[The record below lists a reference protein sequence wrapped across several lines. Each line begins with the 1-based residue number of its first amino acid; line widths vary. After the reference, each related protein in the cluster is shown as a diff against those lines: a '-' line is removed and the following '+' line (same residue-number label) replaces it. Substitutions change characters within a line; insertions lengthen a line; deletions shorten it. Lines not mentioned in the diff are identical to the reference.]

1 MPNTLSGGTYNNI
14 MEELLRSAFGSL
26 MPGLN
31 INGDMGALT
40 GNRSIAGDY
49 VSGVSGYKEQLE
61 AERKNGSK
69 VLNDQRVAGLKEID
83 KSTRSAME
91 NINNSLATSGLS
103 YSGAGA
109 NTVNRLY
116 ENEMDAKNSLLTQI
130 ASLDERSRK
139 ETLDTLLG
147 LEAHKASLGASDRE
161 SERQL
166 LSLLSGMK
174 LSGDRN
180 RMLQDELNLK
190 KLAYDESKTGIG
202 GVLGSILGSLL
213 GISTGGLALGAGD
226 ELNNLI
232 FGK

>member
-26 MPGLN
+26 MPGVN
-31 INGDMGALT
+31 INGDLGALT
-40 GNRSIAGDY
+40 ANRSIAGDY
-49 VSGVSGYKEQLE
+49 ASGVSGYKEQLE
-61 AERKNGSK
+61 ADIKNGSK
-69 VLNDQRVAGLKEID
+69 VLNDQRAMGIREID
-83 KSTRSAME
+83 KSTRSALE
-91 NINNSLATSGLS
+91 NIKNSLAASGLS
-103 YSGAGA
+103 YSGAAA

-116 ENEMDAKNSLLTQI
+116 ENETDAKNSLLTQI
-130 ASLDERSRK
+130 ASLDEKSRK

-147 LEAHKASLGASDRE
+147 LEANRASLGASDRE
-161 SERQL
+161 SEQHL

-190 KLAYDESKTGIG
+190 KLAYDESKTGVG

-213 GISTGGLALGAGD
+213 GITTGGIALGAGD

>member
-14 MEELLRSAFGSL
+14 MEELLRSAFGSI
-26 MPGLN
+26 MPGVN
-31 INGDMGALT
+31 INGNLGALT
-40 GNRSIAGDY
+40 SNRSISGEYA
-49 VSGVSGYKEQLE
+49 SGVSGYKEQLE

-69 VLNDQRVAGLKEID
+69 VLNNQRALGLREID
-83 KSTRSAME
+83 KSTRTTME
-91 NINNSLATSGLS
+91 NIKNSLADSGLS

-109 NTVNRLY
+109 NTINRLY
-116 ENEMDAKNSLLTQI
+116 ENETDAKNSLLTQI
-130 ASLDERSRK
+130 ASLDEKNRK

-147 LEAHKASLGASDRE
+147 LEANKASLGASDRD

-180 RMLQDELNLK
+180 KMLQDELNLK

-213 GISTGGLALGAGD
+213 GIASGGLALGAGD